1 MTTLA
6 VSDSDLLALSIL
18 GVACCALAVL
28 IGGLFWIM
36 LKNGKKAKEQEDLFR
51 GLEGIFDDDPEPETT
66 KGSKSVPKQDW
77 EKDADWWKE

>member
-51 GLEGIFDDDPEPETT
+51 GLEGIFDDDPERNKTGKRT
-66 KGSKSVPKQDW
+66 LIGGRSDFTMFSGS
-77 EKDADWWKE
+77 